1 MKVLCPSDIHK
12 YNQFMN
18 GPDWC
23 DQKKVTLEFD
33 GRSKFQFYL
42 QVFFNFF
49 DIAFVNSKISYHK
62 IVSTPALST
71 IQLDS
76 RQSIAQKMIFNFPS
90 MKRAIPTFRPTKR
103 SIGESFGIANRLPNY
118 ATSRAHCA
126 LCTRQKIEYLSL
138 CLMQWAFVPS
148 KKKQLV
154 LKLHIN

>member
-1 MKVLCPSDIHK
+1 MKVLCPSDIRK

-23 DQKKVTLEFD
+23 DEKKVTLEFD
-33 GRSKFQFYL
+33 GRSKFRFYL
-42 QVFFNFF
+42 QVFFNFL

-90 MKRAIPTFRPTKR
+90 RKRAIPTFRPTKR
-103 SIGESFGIANRLPNY
+103 SIGESFGIANCLPDLPPLELIVRYVQDKKLN
-118 ATSRAHCA
+118 TFRCVSC
-126 LCTRQKIEYLSL
+126 SVPL
-138 CLMQWAFVPS
+138 CLQRKNNWF
-148 KKKQLV
+148 
-154 LKLHIN
+154 